1 MKKLIRRL
9 VMVVAV
15 ALGLGVGVTAFAD
28 TPSTETSSANQS
40 TSTTVGITFTG
51 TYKPGSNPG
60 GTPATDE
67 SGGDGDEIAPSNNH
81 SGSTVTT
88 GGDGDTIDG
97 DIPSGHNPTTSVTS
111 AHHSAA
117 NKPAGAVASVVHSGT
132 ADLVAGR
139 LPQTGESQVFLA
151 SVFGLFLLIAIVLLA
166 VVRWQARL
174 LREHR

>member
-1 MKKLIRRL
+1 MKRIIRRL
-9 VMVVAV
+9 VAVVAV
-15 ALGLGVGVTAFAD
+15 ALGLGFGTTAFAESTD
-28 TPSTETSSANQS
+28 SGTSPSTQIGITIVNNNNSSGGGA
-40 TSTTVGITFTG
+40 TTVDTG
-51 TYKPGSNPG
+51 
-60 GTPATDE
+60 D
-67 SGGDGDEIAPSNNH
+67 DGDEATPSDN
-81 SGSTVTT
+81 GGTVID

>member
-1 MKKLIRRL
+1 MKRIIRRL
-9 VMVVAV
+9 VAVVAV
-15 ALGLGVGVTAFAD
+15 ALGLGFGTTAFAESTD
-28 TPSTETSSANQS
+28 SGTSPSTQI
-40 TSTTVGITFTG
+40 GITIVNNNSSG
-51 TYKPGSNPG
+51 GGSG
-60 GTPATDE
+60 AIVDT
-67 SGGDGDEIAPSNNH
+67 GGDGDEVSPSDN
-81 SGSTVTT
+81 GGTVTT

-111 AHHSAA
+111 AHHSAT
-117 NKPAGAVASVVHSGT
+117 NKPAGAVASVVHAGT

-151 SVFGLFLLIAIVLLA
+151 SVFGLFLLLAIVLLA

>member
-1 MKKLIRRL
+1 MKRVIRRL
-9 VMVVAV
+9 VAVVAV
-15 ALGLGVGVTAFAD
+15 ALGLGFGTTAFAESTD
-28 TPSTETSSANQS
+28 SETSPSTQIGITIVNNNSSGGGA
-40 TSTTVGITFTG
+40 TTVDTG
-51 TYKPGSNPG
+51 
-60 GTPATDE
+60 D
-67 SGGDGDEIAPSNNH
+67 DGDEATPSDN
-81 SGSTVTT
+81 GGTVID